1 MEKTILISDK
11 EVKIRTSAA
20 LPRLYRIKFGRD
32 IFKDLLGLK
41 NEIQSGE
48 ETLPTEA
55 LEIFENIAYIM
66 AAHADPSVSG
76 NVAEWLEQFETFD
89 IYKVLPEILTLWGAE
104 TEQTSSAKKEN
115 EQ

>member
-76 NVAEWLEQFETFD
+76 NVSEWLEQFETLFNENRLEG
-89 IYKVLPEILTLWGAE
+89 VLIDPQTVLEE
-104 TEQTSSAKKEN
+104 TTNESACSL
-115 EQ
+115 